1 MSDETIKLL
10 KEISN
15 KLDQLIILGK
25 LTNKNVLDSYQKEI
39 KDDPIYSKLVE
50 YADGTLPSS
59 ELAKKVAEET
69 SSAEITVKVRLA
81 KLREMGFLIARREGR
96 EVFYEKSGLFE

>member
-1 MSDETIKLL
+1 MSDETTKLL

-15 KLDQLIILGK
+15 KIDQLIILGK
-25 LTNKNVLDSYQKEI
+25 LTNKSVLDSYQKEI

-50 YADGTLPSS
+50 LADGTLSSS
-59 ELAKKVAEET
+59 ELAQKVAKET
-69 SSAEITVKVRLA
+69 NSAEITVKVRLA
-81 KLREMGFLIARREGR
+81 KLKEMGFLVARRLGR

>member
-1 MSDETIKLL
+1 MSDETVKLL

-25 LTNKNVLDSYQKEI
+25 LTNKRVLDSYQKDI
-39 KDDPIYSKLVE
+39 KGDLIYSKLVE
-50 YADGTLPSS
+50 YADGNVSS
-59 ELAKKVAEET
+59 SDLAKKVAVET
-69 SSAEITVKVRLA
+69 GSAEITIKVRIA
-81 KLREMGFLIARREGR
+81 KLREMGFLIARRAGR

>member
-1 MSDETIKLL
+1 MSGETEKLL

-50 YADGTLPSS
+50 YADGAVSS
-59 ELAKKVAEET
+59 SNLAKKVAVEIG
-69 SSAEITVKVRLA
+69 SAEITVKVRLA
-81 KLREMGFLIARREGR
+81 KLREMGFLTARREGR

>member
-1 MSDETIKLL
+1 MSDETTKLL

-25 LTNKNVLDSYQKEI
+25 LTNKSVLDNYQKEI
-39 KDDPIYSKLVE
+39 KDDQIYSKLVD
-50 YADGTLPSS
+50 YADGTLSS
-59 ELAKKVAEET
+59 TDLAKKVADET

-81 KLREMGFLIARREGR
+81 KLREKVWNI
-96 EVFYEKSGLFE
+96 

>member
-1 MSDETIKLL
+1 MSDKTTELL

-50 YADGTLPSS
+50 FADGTLSS
-59 ELAKKVAEET
+59 TDLSTKVAEET

-81 KLREMGFLIARREGR
+81 KLREMGFLVARREGR
-96 EVFYEKSGLFE
+96 VVFYEKSGLFE